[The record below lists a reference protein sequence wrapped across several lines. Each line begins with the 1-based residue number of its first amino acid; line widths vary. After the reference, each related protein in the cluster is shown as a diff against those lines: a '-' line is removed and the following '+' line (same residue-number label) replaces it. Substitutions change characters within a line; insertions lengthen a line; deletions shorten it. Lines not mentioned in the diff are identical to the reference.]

1 MWMLFLIVLGDSQYA
16 VRFMNV
22 FNSMD
27 ACLQQREILVEE
39 IGRPIIDYQVICIQK
54 SVGETD
60 A

>member
-16 VRFMNV
+16 VRVMNV
-22 FNSMD
+22 FNSID